1 VKLSRVE
8 VGGLFGD
15 LVFLDRYATW
25 IATRTDT
32 VTALASISITPR
44 VLAALVQYS
53 IAVHAGNCGRD
64 LLTRLKM

>member
-1 VKLSRVE
+1 VVKLSRVE

-32 VTALASISITPR
+32 VPASYPQISRAPCLDRSTGTFDKGKQQI
-44 VLAALVQYS
+44 AAEDVVS
-53 IAVHAGNCGRD
+53 C
-64 LLTRLKM
+64 

>member
-1 VKLSRVE
+1 VVKLSRVE

-32 VTALASISITPR
+32 VWTQSYIDTSTGL
-44 VLAALVQYS
+44 
-53 IAVHAGNCGRD
+53 
-64 LLTRLKM
+64 